1 MDKSIESI
9 WKEGFLKNDALLVP
23 KLNDLYN
30 QKSTHLVDKFKRRF
44 KINLKAI
51 VIFSFIVL
59 ILSFLVGIP
68 VMGVLMFFLFN
79 GLVIVNNKLLKGLEK
94 IDKNVN
100 SYEYLKS
107 FRDWLKEQISINR
120 RMAGFYYPYIFI
132 ALILG
137 FWFSSF
143 IQDEIIGNTHN
154 IYLVNGIPVYWTIS
168 FLLIT
173 GLLAIFGGRIYTWEV
188 GVFYGNIINKLEEL
202 ITDLEELRS

>member
-44 KINLKAI
+44 KVNLKAI

-68 VMGVLMFFLFN
+68 VMGVMMFFLFN

-94 IDKNVN
+94 IDKNVS
-100 SYEYLKS
+100 SYQYLKS
-107 FRDWLKEQISINR
+107 FNDWMKEQISVNR

-132 ALILG
+132 ALTLG

-143 IQDEIIGNTHN
+143 NQDDILGNFN
-154 IYLVNGIPVYWTIS
+154 QIYLVNGIPVYWTIS

-202 ITDLEELRS
+202 ITDIEELRS

>member
-23 KLNDLYN
+23 KFNDLYN

-44 KINLKAI
+44 KVNLKAI

-68 VMGVLMFFLFN
+68 VMGVMMFFLFN

-94 IDKNVN
+94 IDKNVS
-100 SYEYLKS
+100 SYQYLKS
-107 FRDWLKEQISINR
+107 FNGWMKEQISVNR

-132 ALILG
+132 ALTLG

-143 IQDEIIGNTHN
+143 NQDDILGNFN
-154 IYLVNGIPVYWTIS
+154 QIYLVNGIPVYWTIS

-202 ITDLEELRS
+202 ITDIEELRS

>member
-44 KINLKAI
+44 KVNLKAI

-68 VMGVLMFFLFN
+68 VMGVMMFFLFN

-94 IDKNVN
+94 IDKNVS
-100 SYEYLKS
+100 SYQYLKS
-107 FRDWLKEQISINR
+107 FNDWMKEQISVNR

-132 ALILG
+132 ALTLG

-143 IQDEIIGNTHN
+143 NQDDILGNFHQ

-202 ITDLEELRS
+202 ITDIEELRS

>member
-44 KINLKAI
+44 KVNLKAI

-68 VMGVLMFFLFN
+68 VMGVMMFFLFN

-94 IDKNVN
+94 IDKNVS
-100 SYEYLKS
+100 SYQYLKS
-107 FRDWLKEQISINR
+107 FNDWMKEQISVNR
-120 RMAGFYYPYIFI
+120 RMAGFYYPYIWSTVSLFI
-132 ALILG
+132 G
-137 FWFSSF
+137 
-143 IQDEIIGNTHN
+143 Q
-154 IYLVNGIPVYWTIS
+154 
-168 FLLIT
+168 FL
-173 GLLAIFGGRIYTWEV
+173 F
-188 GVFYGNIINKLEEL
+188 F
-202 ITDLEELRS
+202 